1 MPDDHALIA
10 ATVAARLA
18 EPTVLGA
25 ADRRQLRGDQDP
37 ESLTVQFSLFLC
49 VSA

>member
-18 EPTVLGA
+18 EPTV
-25 ADRRQLRGDQDP
+25 
-37 ESLTVQFSLFLC
+37 QFSLFLC